1 MSVCTFIAS
10 NRPLKEVAPEKEYP
24 IEINLDK
31 GAIDDGWVIIMNM
44 KIVQLFIR
52 RRFPLKK

>member
-10 NRPLKEVAPEKEYP
+10 NMPLKEVAPEKEYP
-24 IEINLDK
+24 IEINLEK

-52 RRFPLKK
+52 SDFH